1 MFIVSIFRVYEII
14 YSKYQLPWHKKD
26 IFKNVITRVVFDEH
40 FKVVCLIDPIIVI
53 EHIQFLNIVIN
64 NILRVLERV

>member
-14 YSKYQLPWHKKD
+14 HSKYQLPWHKKD

-53 EHIQFLNIVIN
+53 EHIQYLNIVIN